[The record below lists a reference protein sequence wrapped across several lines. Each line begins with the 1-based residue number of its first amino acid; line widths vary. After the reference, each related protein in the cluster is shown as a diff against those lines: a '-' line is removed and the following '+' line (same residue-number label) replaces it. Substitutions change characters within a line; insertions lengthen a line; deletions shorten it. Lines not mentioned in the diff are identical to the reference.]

1 MKKMNCTE
9 DTSSLIASREQ
20 RLREARQM
28 NLLSD
33 VFMSVA
39 LEDIPACQH
48 VLRILMGRPGLVVKD
63 VRTQYRVS
71 RVVSH
76 DAVLDILAEDEN
88 GRLCNVEIQ
97 RPGTVDHAR
106 RSRFYTAMM
115 DSEFLAKGARYDAL
129 PETYVIY
136 VSERDIWRKGFT
148 VYRVGKTL
156 EGVGSGRKR
165 EEGRPVCRRFPYDD
179 GTHTIYVNAAVDDG
193 SETAKLMCYFKMA
206 DPEDMSQGELSR
218 RVHFLKKEEG
228 GEEIMCEI
236 TEKWLKEGRR
246 EGRQEGA
253 ESKAHQVSLNLFRMG
268 MPVEKIAEAVQM
280 NVAVV
285 QQWLSGAAVQK

>member
-1 MKKMNCTE
+1 MKKTNCTKE
-9 DTSSLIASREQ
+9 TYSLIVSREQ
-20 RLREARQM
+20 RLQEARQM

-33 VFMSVA
+33 AFMSVV

-48 VLRILMGRPGLVVKD
+48 VLRILMERPGLVVKD

-76 DAVLDILAEDEN
+76 DAVLDVLAEDEK

-97 RPGTVDHAR
+97 RPKTLDHAR
-106 RSRFYTAMM
+106 RTRFYAAMT
-115 DSEFLAKGARYDAL
+115 DSEFLTKGTDYSGL
-129 PETYVIY
+129 PETYIIY
-136 VSERDIWRKGFT
+136 VSEKDIWHKGFT
-148 VYRVGKTL
+148 VYHVRKIL
-156 EGVGSGRKR
+156 EAVGVGQKR
-165 EEGRPVCRRFPYDD
+165 EERQPVRREFPYDD
-179 GTHTIYVNAAVDDG
+179 GIHTIYVNAAVDDG
-193 SETAKLMCYFKMA
+193 SEIAKLMRYFKTA

-236 TEKWLKEGRR
+236 SEKWWKEG
-246 EGRQEGA
+246 E
-253 ESKAHQVSLNLFRMG
+253 ESKAHQISINLFRMG
-268 MPVEKIAEAVQM
+268 MPVEKIAEVVQI
-280 NVAVV
+280 NVAIV